1 MYVSGLKSNLEKR
14 VHQLMIS
21 GADIA
26 LYSLEGNG
34 YSYSGHS
41 DIQLKNKLNREFRHA
56 IYQMSGSPTTGN
68 YIR

>member
-26 LYSLEGNG
+26 LYSLDGNG
-34 YSYSGHS
+34 YAYSGYS
-41 DIQLKNKLNREFRHA
+41 DIQ
-56 IYQMSGSPTTGN
+56 
-68 YIR
+68 